1 MHSGSSMLAG
11 EKEEEEE
18 EEEEEEHIS
27 EMGKRKRAM

>member
-1 MHSGSSMLAG
+1 MLAG